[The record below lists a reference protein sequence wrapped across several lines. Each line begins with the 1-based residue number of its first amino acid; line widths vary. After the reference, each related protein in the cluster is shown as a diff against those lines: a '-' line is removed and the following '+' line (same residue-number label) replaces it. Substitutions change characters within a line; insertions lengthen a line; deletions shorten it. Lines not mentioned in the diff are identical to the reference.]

1 MLETAMLLNWLAQI
15 TSFIDKFTEKTGKI
29 ISWLTL
35 IMVLLTFLIVFLRYG
50 FNIGWIA
57 MQESV
62 LYFHGTV
69 FMLGAAYTLK
79 ADGHVR
85 VDIFY
90 QKFSIKT
97 KALVNLLGSLFL
109 LLPVCIFI
117 FYISFE
123 YVASAWRIMEKSS
136 EAGGLPFV
144 YLSKSLLLVM
154 AITMSLQGVAEIF
167 RNLQTIFTSNMNLPS
182 EKEDFK

>member
-1 MLETAMLLNWLAQI
+1 MLLNWLAHV
-15 TSFIDKFTEKTGKI
+15 TGFIDKITDNTGKL

-35 IMVLLTFLIVFLRYG
+35 FMVLLTFLIVVLRYG
-50 FNIGWIA
+50 FNVGWIG

-90 QKFSIKT
+90 QNFSIKGQ
-97 KALVNLLGSLFL
+97 ALVNLLGALFL

-117 FYISFE
+117 FYISFD
-123 YVASAWRIMEKSS
+123 YVATSWRIMEKSP
-136 EAGGLPFV
+136 EAGGLPLV
-144 YLSKSLLLVM
+144 YLSKSLLLLLAVSL
-154 AITMSLQGVAEIF
+154 SLQGISEIC
-167 RNLQTIFTSNMNLPS
+167 RNLHTLLSKSKHPS
-182 EKEDFK
+182 LEKEVSE

>member
-1 MLETAMLLNWLAQI
+1 MLLNCLAYV
-15 TSFIDKFTEKTGKI
+15 TDFIDRVTDNTGKI

-35 IMVLLTFLIVFLRYG
+35 FMVLLTFLIVVLRYG
-50 FNIGWIA
+50 FNLGWIA

-90 QKFSIKT
+90 QHFSNKG

-117 FYISFE
+117 FYISFD
-123 YVASAWRIMEKSS
+123 YVATSWRIMEKSS

-144 YLSKSLLLVM
+144 YLSKSLLLLL
-154 AITMSLQGVAEIF
+154 AITLSLQGISEVC
-167 RNLQTIFTSNMNLPS
+167 RNLQTLL
-182 EKEDFK
+182 FKRDLSSSHKDVAE

>member
-1 MLETAMLLNWLAQI
+1 MLLNWLAHV
-15 TSFIDKFTEKTGKI
+15 TAFIDKITDNTGKL

-35 IMVLLTFLIVFLRYG
+35 FMVLLTFLIVVLRYG

-90 QKFSIKT
+90 QNFSIKG
-97 KALVNLLGSLFL
+97 KALVNLLGALFL

-117 FYISFE
+117 FYISFD
-123 YVASAWRIMEKSS
+123 YVAASWLIMEKSS
-136 EAGGLPFV
+136 EAGGLPLV
-144 YLSKSLLLVM
+144 YLSKSLLLIM
-154 AITMSLQGVAEIF
+154 AISLSLQGVSEIC
-167 RNLQTIFTSNMNLPS
+167 RNLQTLLLKSHHSSS
-182 EKEDFK
+182 EKEVSE